1 MASSGNTK
9 IAAAMEDKVVPAVPS
24 VPPVKSVWGVP
35 LQSNQDLPS
44 LNDVMSEQLAKD
56 LLEKEEQTELKK
68 ILDELQLDDEMEAG
82 AAVAASSAGF
92 EGEAEDEDDTD
103 CADDL
108 LIAQMLQ
115 LQFDQVSLIG
125 NNLNKYC

>member
-1 MASSGNTK
+1 MASSANTK
-9 IAAAMEDKVVPAVPS
+9 EAAAMEDKVVPPPV

-35 LQSNQDLPS
+35 LQSHQDLPS

-68 ILDELQLDDEMEAG
+68 ILDELQLDDELEAG
-82 AAVAASSAGF
+82 AVAACSVAF
-92 EGEAEDEDDTD
+92 EGEAEDEDETD

-115 LQFDQVSLIG
+115 LQFDQVSLI
-125 NNLNKYC
+125 